1 MMPGMAP
8 DPDPDEVPS
17 PLDYPGRRL
26 RRSALLQHDRLV
38 DWDVGAMPMDRVLAD
53 MGVAPLDAR
62 ALVLG
67 VGSNADPRRV
77 LRKLRAAGAGSV
89 VPFVTCTVEGV
100 AVTHSAHVSAGGY
113 VPMTPAERPGGDVA
127 LVAAYVDSEQLAA
140 LDATEPNY
148 QRVLLDG
155 GRYALRLDGGV
166 RPASYYVYRSRHGVL
181 RPDGEL
187 LPPMSQRELHARLF
201 RGPDL
206 AAVVTGATAEERVAR
221 LRLPD
226 VQQRVRECFGALGW
240 VADSG
245 LHGEP
250 ALA

>member
-8 DPDPDEVPS
+8 DPHPDEVPS

-26 RRSALLQHDRLV
+26 RRSALLQHGRLV
-38 DWDVGAMPMDRVLAD
+38 DWAVGDTPMDGVLAD
-53 MGVAPLDAR
+53 LGAAPLDAR

-77 LRKLRAAGAGSV
+77 LRKLRSAGTGTV
-89 VPFVTCTVEGV
+89 VPFVTCTVAGL

-113 VPMTPAERPGGDVA
+113 VPMTPAERPGGEVA
-127 LVAAYVDSEQLAA
+127 LVAAYVDPGQLAA

-148 QRVLLDG
+148 QRLLLDG
-155 GRYALRLDGGV
+155 ARYALRLDGGG

-187 LPPMSQRELHARLF
+187 LPPLGQRELHERLF
-201 RGPDL
+201 RGRDL
-206 AAVVTGATAEERVAR
+206 AAVVGGSTAEERAAA
-221 LRLPD
+221 LCLPD
-226 VQQRVRECFGALGW
+226 VQQRVQECFRALGW

-245 LHGEP
+245 LRGELSG
-250 ALA
+250 A